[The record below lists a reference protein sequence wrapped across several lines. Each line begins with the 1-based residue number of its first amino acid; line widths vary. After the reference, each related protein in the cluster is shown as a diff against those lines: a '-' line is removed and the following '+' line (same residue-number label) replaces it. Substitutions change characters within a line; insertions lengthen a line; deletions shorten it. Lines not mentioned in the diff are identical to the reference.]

1 MFPLRIFGI
10 AALDGM
16 ATGINVFIGIAT
28 VLALSVAV
36 WRPSAL
42 AQQSTQD
49 LAVAAQNPIA
59 NMSSLPFQNNT
70 FFGLGPNHDQA
81 ANVLNI
87 QPVLPF
93 TVGDWNIISRT
104 ITPLIS
110 LPSLAPG
117 NLGDLVTGASSSN
130 DPFGLGDINQTFYFS
145 PAAAEDFIWGV
156 GPSVSLPTRTTKALG
171 SNTLAIG
178 PAAVGLV
185 TPKPW
190 VIGTLVRQLWS
201 VTGPNQNVDQTLFQ
215 PFVNY
220 NLPEDWYLVSSPII
234 TANWSAPSSQRW
246 NVPLGGGIGKIFRV
260 AGQPMNASLQVFDFV
275 AAPSIGPHWEL
286 RFQLQFLFPK

>member
-1 MFPLRIFGI
+1 MY
-10 AALDGM
+10 
-16 ATGINVFIGIAT
+16 
-28 VLALSVAV
+28 
-36 WRPSAL
+36 
-42 AQQSTQD
+42 
-49 LAVAAQNPIA
+49 
-59 NMSSLPFQNNT
+59 SLPFQNNT
-70 FFGLGPNHDQA
+70 FFGVGPNHNQA

-93 TVGDWNIISRT
+93 TIGDWNIISRT

-110 LPSLAPG
+110 LPSLAPS

-145 PAAAEDFIWGV
+145 PAAAKDFIWGV
-156 GPSVSLPTRTTKALG
+156 GPSVTLPTATTRALG

-215 PFVNY
+215 PFINY
-220 NLPEDWYLVSSPII
+220 NLPEGWYLVASPII

-246 NVPLGGGIGKIFRV
+246 NVPLGGGVGKIFKIY
-260 AGQPMNASLQVFDFV
+260 GQPINASLQAFDFV
-275 AAPSIGPHWEL
+275 ATPSLGPRWEL
-286 RFQLQFLFPK
+286 RFQLQFLFPE